1 MTEKSSLTAQVRDAY
16 DKSADQYDAAGQL
29 VFHPLGK
36 MVADRLEL
44 TPGERVLDL
53 GCGRGA
59 CLFPIAA
66 QVGPGGFVLGIDQ
79 APGMVEACGADLAA
93 RGLADRAQVRLG
105 DIQSFTVD
113 QPFDAISAGM
123 VLFLLPAPQQAL
135 AAAATALR
143 SGGRLVATTFPTENG
158 RLAAGWESA
167 EILAEVLS
175 AHLPEGVDDPWRLV
189 LGLDGPLVSEES
201 TAAAVLAAGFTDV
214 EIQHVPAKSR
224 FESVDDY
231 LAWTWTVTPRM
242 QWELVPPERRTEATD
257 AARTALRS
265 LAGSDGSLEFSCPTR
280 TIRALR

>member
-1 MTEKSSLTAQVRDAY
+1 MTEQTDLTARVRDAY
-16 DKSADQYDAAGQL
+16 DKSADQYDSAGQL
-29 VFHPLGK
+29 LFHPLGK
-36 MVADRLEL
+36 TVADLLEL
-44 TPGERVLDL
+44 KPGERVLDL

-66 QVGPGGFVLGIDQ
+66 QVGTEGFVLGIDQ
-79 APGMVEACGADLAA
+79 APGMVEACGADLEA

-105 DIQSFTVD
+105 DVQSFTVD
-113 QPFDAISAGM
+113 RPFDAISAGM

-135 AAAATALR
+135 AAAAAALR

-175 AHLPEGVDDPWRLV
+175 TYLPEGVDDPWQLV
-189 LGLDGPLVSEES
+189 LGLNGPLVSEES
-201 TAAAVLAAGFTDV
+201 TASAVLTAGFTDV
-214 EIQHVPAKSR
+214 DIRHIAAKSR
-224 FESVDDY
+224 FESIDDY

-242 QWELVPPERRTEATD
+242 LWELVPPERRTEATN

-265 LAGSDGSLEFSCPTR
+265 LAGSDGSLVFSCPTR
-280 TIRALR
+280 TIRAVR